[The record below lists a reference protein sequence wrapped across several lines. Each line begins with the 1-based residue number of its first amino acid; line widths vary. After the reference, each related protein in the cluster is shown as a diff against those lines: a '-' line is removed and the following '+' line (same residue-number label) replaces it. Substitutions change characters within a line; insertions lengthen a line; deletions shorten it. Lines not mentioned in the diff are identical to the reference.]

1 LPVSENDM
9 STVAATAERP
19 DGQEQPVRPAAGCR
33 IRRRWLPPAIVGGL
47 LALLLTGGLVVT
59 TPPAFYRRVVGLGS
73 DAEALAG
80 RFVTEAAA
88 VVAAV
93 DREGPW
99 GVEMSQHAINAWL
112 GYDLPRNHPELLGRS
127 AWGRLS
133 RPRVEFAPKLA
144 RIGIEV
150 TAWGV
155 TAVAW
160 AEVEVSLRAAN
171 QFVLTVRRAG
181 LGSLPLPRDAVLRE
195 CGNRMA
201 KAGLETDMQRFRDR
215 SLLLVTIPE
224 QLVDR
229 STGAAEEPRQPGRR
243 WQIES
248 LRLDEAA
255 LTLAGRSR
263 SVDRRQDPNPRPARP
278 APR

>member
-1 LPVSENDM
+1 M

-19 DGQEQPVRPAAGCR
+19 DGPEQPVRPAAGWR
-33 IRRRWLPPAIVGGL
+33 ARRRWLPPIILGVL
-47 LALLLTGGLVVT
+47 LVLLLGSWLVVA
-59 TPPAFYRRVVGLGS
+59 TPPAFYRRVVPLGPN
-73 DAEALAG
+73 AEALAG

-88 VVAAV
+88 VIAAA

-99 GVEMSQHAINAWL
+99 GVEMSQHALNAWL
-112 GYDLPRNHPELLGRS
+112 GHDLPRNHPELLGRS

-195 CGNRMA
+195 CGNRLA
-201 KAGLETDMQRFRDR
+201 KAGLEADMQRFRDR

-224 QLVDR
+224 RLATRPIGPAQ
-229 STGAAEEPRQPGRR
+229 GPRQPSRR
-243 WQIES
+243 WQLES

-255 LTLAGRSR
+255 LTLAGSSR
-263 SVDRRQDPNPRPARP
+263 SVDRRRAADRA
-278 APR
+278 AP

>member
-1 LPVSENDM
+1 M

-99 GVEMSQHAINAWL
+99 GVEMSQHALNAWL
-112 GYDLPRNHPELLGRS
+112 GLDLPRNHPELLGRS
-127 AWGRLS
+127 AWGRLA

-195 CGNRMA
+195 CGKRLA
-201 KAGLETDMQRFRDR
+201 EAGLLDSTQVLFGSGMSDGSIHSNRNLPVLLAGGGLKHQGHIVCPAEQHQRVPLSNLWLSVLHWFGSERER
-215 SLLLVTIPE
+215 FG
-224 QLVDR
+224 R
-229 STGAAEEPRQPGRR
+229 STGTFSPMEIG
-243 WQIES
+243 
-248 LRLDEAA
+248 
-255 LTLAGRSR
+255 
-263 SVDRRQDPNPRPARP
+263 
-278 APR
+278 

>member
-1 LPVSENDM
+1 M
-9 STVAATAERP
+9 MTMAATAERS
-19 DGQEQPVRPAAGCR
+19 DGSEEPVRPAAGWNGGS
-33 IRRRWLPPAIVGGL
+33 RWLPPVVIGLL
-47 LALLLTGGLVVT
+47 LALLLTGWLVVA
-59 TPPAFYRRVVGLGS
+59 TPPAFYRQVVGLGP
-73 DAEALAG
+73 DAAALAG

-88 VVAAV
+88 VIAAA

-112 GYDLPRNHPELLGRS
+112 GRDLPRNHPELLDQA

-133 RPRVEFAPKLA
+133 QPRVEFAPKLA

-171 QFVLTVRRAG
+171 QFAVTVRRAG
-181 LGSLPLPRDAVLRE
+181 LGGLPLPRDAVLRE
-195 CGNRMA
+195 CGRRLA
-201 KAGLETDMQRFRDR
+201 AAGLETEMQRFRDR
-215 SLLLVTIPE
+215 SLLLVTVPE
-224 QLVDR
+224 KLAER
-229 STGAAEEPRQPGRR
+229 PTGPAQGSRQPGRR

-248 LRLDEAA
+248 LRLDRGS
-255 LTLAGRSR
+255 LTLAGSSR
-263 SVDRRQDPNPRPARP
+263 PADRRQAADRA
-278 APR
+278 AP

>member
-1 LPVSENDM
+1 M
-9 STVAATAERP
+9 MTVAATAERP
-19 DGQEQPVRPAAGCR
+19 DGSEQPVRPAASR
-33 IRRRWLPPAIVGGL
+33 SAHRRWLLPVGGGL
-47 LALLLTGGLVVT
+47 LVALLLSSWLVVA
-59 TPPAFYRRVVGLGS
+59 TPPAFYRRVVPLGPN
-73 DAEALAG
+73 AEPLAG

-88 VVAAV
+88 VIAAA

-99 GVEMSQHAINAWL
+99 GVEMSQHALNAWL
-112 GYDLPRNHPELLGRS
+112 GLDLPRNHPELLGRS
-127 AWGRLS
+127 AWGRLA

-195 CGNRMA
+195 CGKRLA
-201 KAGLETDMQRFRDR
+201 EAGLEADMQRFRDR

-224 QLVDR
+224 QLAER
-229 STGAAEEPRQPGRR
+229 STGAAQGPRQPGRR

-255 LTLAGRSR
+255 LTLAGSSR
-263 SVDRRQDPNPRPARP
+263 SVDRRQAADRAAR
-278 APR
+278 

>member
-1 LPVSENDM
+1 M
-9 STVAATAERP
+9 TMAATAERS
-19 DGQEQPVRPAAGCR
+19 DGSEEPVRPAAGWKGR
-33 IRRRWLPPAIVGGL
+33 SLWLPSVIIGLL
-47 LALLLTGGLVVT
+47 LALLLSGWLVVA
-59 TPPAFYRRVVGLGS
+59 TPPAFYRQVVELGP

-88 VVAAV
+88 VIAAA

-112 GYDLPRNHPELLGRS
+112 GGDLPRNHPELLDRA

-133 RPRVEFAPKLA
+133 QPRVEFAPKLA

-171 QFVLTVRRAG
+171 QFAVTVRRAG
-181 LGSLPLPRDAVLRE
+181 LGGLPLPRDAVLRE
-195 CGNRMA
+195 CGRRLA
-201 KAGLETDMQRFRDR
+201 AAGLETEMQRFRDR
-215 SLLLVTIPE
+215 SLLLVTVPE
-224 QLVDR
+224 QLAER
-229 STGAAEEPRQPGRR
+229 PTGSAQGPRQPGRR

-248 LRLDEAA
+248 LRLDRGS
-255 LTLAGRSR
+255 LTLAGSSR
-263 SVDRRQDPNPRPARP
+263 TADRRQAADRA
-278 APR
+278 AP